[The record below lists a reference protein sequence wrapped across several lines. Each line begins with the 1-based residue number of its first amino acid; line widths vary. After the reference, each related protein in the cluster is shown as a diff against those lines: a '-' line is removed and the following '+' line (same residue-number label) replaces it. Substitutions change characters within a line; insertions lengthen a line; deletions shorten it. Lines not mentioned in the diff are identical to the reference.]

1 MGRESNVERDRL
13 CKECQREW
21 FFTAKELLEHSEVCR
36 RLKAI
41 NLELPARPQLA
52 PGNLIIQP

>member
-1 MGRESNVERDRL
+1 MGRESSVERDRL

-21 FFTAKELLEHSEVCR
+21 FFTSKELLDHVEMCR

-41 NLELPARPQLA
+41 NLELPAQ
-52 PGNLIIQP
+52 PGNLIIRP